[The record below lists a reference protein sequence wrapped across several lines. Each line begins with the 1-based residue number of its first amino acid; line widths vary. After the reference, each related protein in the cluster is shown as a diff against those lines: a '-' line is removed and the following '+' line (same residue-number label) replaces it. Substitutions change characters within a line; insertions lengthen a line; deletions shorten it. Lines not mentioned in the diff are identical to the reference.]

1 LICFYKRMLKFI
13 YRCLNCQSFIVNF
26 VTRHNILYC
35 RLNSTVGHNILGCC
49 QHYNTCIESII
60 DCRFNVN
67 TTDCFAGSMSDDA
80 RNAVAMI
87 SNLID
92 CRDGISNLSN
102 SLFDKYD
109 IAQLI
114 SLLCTS

>member
-1 LICFYKRMLKFI
+1 MLKFT

-26 VTRHNILYC
+26 VTRHSILYC
-35 RLNSTVGHNILGCC
+35 RMNSTVGHNILDCC
-49 QHYNTCIESII
+49 QRYNTCIESLI

-67 TTDCFAGSMSDDA
+67 SIDCFAGSMSDDA

-87 SNLID
+87 SDLID

-102 SLFDKYD
+102 SLFDKDD
-109 IAQLI
+109 IEQLI